1 MLKKLFLS
9 LGFTKAVKSKKFIL
23 NNFEKIVYFCR
34 NQRITITT
42 VTHFG
47 NEFDSHVNLIVI
59 DFLVVS
65 NNSIYLKII

>member
-9 LGFTKAVKSKKFIL
+9 LGLTKAVKSKKFLL
-23 NNFEKIVYFCR
+23 NSFEKIVYFCR

-47 NEFDSHVNLIVI
+47 SEFDSEVNLVVI
-59 DFLVVS
+59 DSFLS
-65 NNSIYLKII
+65 LIIGFIP